1 MCVCV
6 CVCVCVGVCACVCVC
21 VGVCAC
27 VCACVYVGVCA
38 CVCVCVCV
46 CVCACVCMCVCVC
59 VCVGTCGRVCECE
72 NTLHN
77 SLNPEKVVPAWVKVF
92 FFFFCFFFFLL
103 FLHTPTTRNKDL
115 ARPSV
120 LPLATLPH
128 KKDGR
133 RDAPQSRKQAIGEED
148 KTHAQQREDSE
159 AQVYWGQRCSQT
171 VAELSRG
178 RDVQSAT
185 AVHTTAA
192 GHIQTG

>member
-1 MCVCV
+1 MRVWV
-6 CVCVCVGVCACVCVC
+6 YVRVCACVWVY
-21 VGVCAC
+21 VR
-27 VCACVYVGVCA
+27 VCACVYVGVRA
-38 CVCVCVCV
+38 CV
-46 CVCACVCMCVCVC
+46 CVCACVCVYVRVCVCACAC
-59 VCVGTCGRVCECE
+59 VCVGMCGRVCECE

-92 FFFFCFFFFLL
+92 FFFFCFFLL
-103 FLHTPTTRNKDL
+103 FLHTRKGTPTTRNTDL

-133 RDAPQSRKQAIGEED
+133 RDAPKSRKQAIGEED

-159 AQVYWGQRCSQT
+159 AQVYRGQRCSQT
-171 VAELSRG
+171 IAELSRG